1 MGYPL
6 LSRDVFGYIDCSFHE
21 AAENTEILAKLI
33 TILRFCA
40 LHSLKVM
47 DKLTLRMDAQQREV
61 SFPLDASFPLQV
73 TSWRLSAFARS
84 RFDCHWHSALE
95 FERVVEGEM
104 VFQAN
109 GTRFS
114 VRRGEGVYLAGNTLH
129 SGWLEHADDCAYQV
143 VRIDPALL
151 GGLAGTRLFGACVQP
166 VLLDPRMAFLHLKP
180 DVPWQAD
187 LLDRIAVVEALA
199 ETAEAGWELA
209 AMEGIFGIWRLLHR
223 FAETLPKVA
232 GGMVDGLPLTRDV
245 ERMRRALTFIEE
257 HHVERITLADIAASM
272 ALSEGECCRLFRRM
286 LRTSPMDYAISC
298 RIRESLVLLAAG
310 RLSVTEI
317 AQRTGFSGS
326 SYFTETFR
334 RIMGMTPSEYRRQ
347 TGGGRN
353 KDD

>member
-1 MGYPL
+1 
-6 LSRDVFGYIDCSFHE
+6 
-21 AAENTEILAKLI
+21 
-33 TILRFCA
+33 
-40 LHSLKVM
+40 M
-47 DKLTLRMDAQQREV
+47 DKVTLRMDARQREV

-73 TSWRLSAFARS
+73 TNWRLSAFARG

-104 VFQAN
+104 AFQAN
-109 GTRFS
+109 GTRFT

-143 VRIDPALL
+143 VRIEPALL

-166 VLLDPRMAFLHLKP
+166 VLLDPRMAFLHLKR
-180 DVPWQAD
+180 DEPWQAD
-187 LLDRIAVVEALA
+187 LLDRIAAVEALA
-199 ETAEAGWELA
+199 ETAEAGRELA

-223 FAETLPKVA
+223 FAGTLPKVA
-232 GGMVDGLPLTRDV
+232 GGMADGLQPTRDV
-245 ERMRRALTFIEE
+245 ERMRRALTFIEA
-257 HHVERITLADIAASM
+257 HHLERITLADIAASM

-298 RIRESLVLLAAG
+298 RIRESLSLLAAG

-334 RIMGMTPSEYRRQ
+334 RIMGMTPSAYRRQ
-347 TGGGRN
+347 NGGERDGDHRAWSGFSARR
-353 KDD
+353 KK